1 LIWGETMTTE
11 DIDYQRVFRTQPSA
25 MALLTPSFVILDVNE
40 KFLETMA
47 RRPRA
52 ELIGRNIFDVFPAM
66 PREPGTDPRPAL
78 TSLSAVLS
86 SGMQDVMELTRY
98 DLPDSRNPAVFE
110 EHYWSAINSPVMR
123 DDGSIGMLE
132 CRVEDVTH
140 IVIRS
145 RSLQAQLG

>member
-1 LIWGETMTTE
+1 MTTQE
-11 DIDYQRVFRTQPSA
+11 IDYQRIFRTQPTA
-25 MALLTPSFVILDVNE
+25 TAHLTPSFDVLDVNE

-52 ELIGRNIFDVFPAM
+52 ELIGRNAFDVFPAT

-78 TSLSAVLS
+78 TSLRAVLS
-86 SGMQDVMELTRY
+86 CGLRDVMELTRY
-98 DLPDSRNPAVFE
+98 DLPDAANPAVLE
-110 EHYWSAINSPVMR
+110 EHYWTAINSPVMR
-123 DDGSIGMLE
+123 DDGSIAMLE
-132 CRVEDVTH
+132 CDVEDVTH

>member
-1 LIWGETMTTE
+1 MTTE
-11 DIDYQRVFRTQPSA
+11 EIDYQRVFRTQPSA
-25 MALLTPSFVILDVNE
+25 TALLTPSLAVLDVNE

-52 ELIGRNIFDVFPAM
+52 ELIGRNAFDAFPAM

-78 TSLSAVLS
+78 TSLRSVLS
-86 SGMQDVMELTRY
+86 CGLQDVMELTRY
-98 DLPDSRNPAVFE
+98 DLPDAENPAMLE
-110 EHYWSAINSPVMR
+110 EHYWTAINSAVMR
-123 DDGSIGMLE
+123 DDGSIAMLE
-132 CRVEDVTH
+132 CHVEDVTH

>member
-11 DIDYQRVFRTQPSA
+11 EIDYLRVFRTQPSA
-25 MALLTPSFVILDVNE
+25 MALLTPDFVVIDVNE

-52 ELIGRNIFDVFPAM
+52 ELIGRNIFEVFPAM

-78 TSLSAVLS
+78 TSLRAVLS
-86 SGMQDVMELTRY
+86 SGLQDVMELTRY
-98 DLPDSRNPAVFE
+98 DLPDSRNPAVLE
-110 EHYWSAINSPVMR
+110 ERYWTAINSPVMR
-123 DDGSIGMLE
+123 DDGSIAMLE

-140 IVIRS
+140 IVLRS

>member
-1 LIWGETMTTE
+1 MTSE
-11 DIDYQRVFRTQPSA
+11 EIDYQRVFRTQPSA
-25 MALLTPSFVILDVNE
+25 MVLMTPSFVILDVNE

-52 ELIGRNIFDVFPAM
+52 ELIGRNLFDVFPPM

-78 TSLSAVLS
+78 TSMRAVLS
-86 SGMQDVMELTRY
+86 SGVQDVMELTRY
-98 DLPDSRNPAVFE
+98 DLPDGRDPGVLE
-110 EHYWSAINSPVMR
+110 ERYWTAINSPVIG
-123 DDGSIGMLE
+123 DDGSIAMLE

-140 IVIRS
+140 IVIQS

>member
-1 LIWGETMTTE
+1 MTTE
-11 DIDYQRVFRTQPSA
+11 EIDYQRVFWTQPSA
-25 MALLTPSFVILDVNE
+25 TALLTPSFVVLDVNE

-52 ELIGRNIFDVFPAM
+52 DLIGRNLFDAFPAV

-78 TSLSAVLS
+78 TSLREVLS
-86 SGMQDVMELTRY
+86 SGLQDVMELTRY
-98 DLPDSRNPAVFE
+98 DLPDARNPAQLE
-110 EHYWSAINSPVMR
+110 EHYWTAINSPVLG
-123 DDGSIGMLE
+123 DDGSIVMLE
-132 CRVEDVTH
+132 CQVEDVTH

>member
-1 LIWGETMTTE
+1 MTIE
-11 DIDYQRVFRTQPSA
+11 EIDYQRIFRTQPTA
-25 MALLTPSFVILDVNE
+25 TALLTPSFDVLDANE

-52 ELIGRNIFDVFPAM
+52 ELIGRNVFDVFPAM

-78 TSLSAVLS
+78 TSLRAVLS
-86 SGMQDVMELTRY
+86 CGLQDVMELTRY
-98 DLPDSRNPAVFE
+98 DLPDAANPAVLE
-110 EHYWSAINSPVMR
+110 EHYWTAINSPVMR
-123 DDGSIGMLE
+123 DDGSIAMLE
-132 CRVEDVTH
+132 CDVEDVTH